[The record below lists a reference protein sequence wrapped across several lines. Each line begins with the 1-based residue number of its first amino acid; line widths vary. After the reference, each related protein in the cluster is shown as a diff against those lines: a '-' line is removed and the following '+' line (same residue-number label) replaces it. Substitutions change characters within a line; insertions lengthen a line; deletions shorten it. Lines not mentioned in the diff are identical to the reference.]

1 MFLVTRPDS
10 LGDFQRELERSSGMR
25 ARHFRLA
32 TSDCTVDK
40 GDDLLSQRL
49 LFFDR
54 YWFASDFPSLFP
66 INLAALTLII
76 ERKVGVLLK
85 DANLPHSLGA
95 DSTGGD
101 VGNAAARKSQSRVS
115 NIFSATKHGHAHG
128 IDAFDRRPHQMQND
142 FQIMNHEIEDDADIS
157 AAIRIRR

>member
-1 MFLVTRPDS
+1 MFVVTRRDS
-10 LGDFQRELERSSGMR
+10 LGDFHRELERGSSMR
-25 ARHFRLA
+25 TRHLRFA
-32 TSDCTVDK
+32 PTNCTVDK
-40 GDDLLSQRL
+40 GGDLLSQRL

-54 YWFASDFPSLFP
+54 YWFAPDLPPLSPV
-66 INLAALTLII
+66 NLAALILII

-101 VGNAAARKSQSRVS
+101 VGNAAARKSQSRVG
-115 NIFSATKHGHAHG
+115 NIFPAAKDGHAHG
-128 IDAFDRRPHQMQND
+128 IDALDRRPHQMQND

-157 AAIRIRR
+157 AAIWIRR